1 MGHLESKKPYLFS
14 ECTVE
19 GYEGGFGENCR
30 AAAEL
35 DNSVPGGQE
44 GEFGDVRNRIKAA
57 CIDARETAMKTSRW
71 NGELLKFLADNA
83 TNWDLEVIPAEFQDW
98 IAQEKDME
106 AAQKA
111 GKWFDLKMLM

>member
-1 MGHLESKKPYLFS
+1 MEGH
-14 ECTVE
+14 E
-19 GYEGGFGENCR
+19 GDFGENCS
-30 AAAEL
+30 AVTVL
-35 DNSVPGGQE
+35 DNSVPREQE
-44 GEFGDVRNRIKAA
+44 GELGDIHNRFKAA

-83 TNWDLEVIPAEFQDW
+83 TNWDLEVIPAEFHEW

-106 AAQKA
+106 AAQKT